1 MSKPDVPLR
10 LEFSIELPG
19 SPEQVW
25 NAIATSSGIGCWFLR
40 TDVEEREGGAIAIH
54 MGDTTS
60 EGTVTGWDPPARF
73 AYEEPDWN
81 QLGGHE
87 DSPVTPMV
95 SEFLVEAIS
104 GGTCVLRVV
113 TSAFGTGA
121 DWEQEFWEEMEKG
134 WRPFFDNLRLY
145 LTDFPG
151 QRVTQL
157 EVSAKIDG
165 EPDAVIDAMRRDLGA
180 DRVGASVDGR
190 GLRGRVHR
198 DDDFNGFLVRI
209 TDPVPGFMS
218 FWSFE
223 NDGTTASVAGW
234 LFSDDAPTYVERE
247 QAAWQEWLDTLTV
260 PAV

>member
-25 NAIATSSGIGCWFLR
+25 SAIATSHGIGSWFLP
-40 TDVEEREGGAIAIH
+40 TDLEEHDGGAIAFH

-60 EGTVTGWDPPARF
+60 EGTVTGWEPPARF
-73 AYEEPDWN
+73 AYQEPDWN
-81 QLGGHE
+81 ALAGHE

-95 SEFLVEAIS
+95 SEFLVEAKS

-121 DWEQEFWEEMEKG
+121 DWEQEFWDEMEKG
-134 WRPFFDNLRLY
+134 YLPFFDNLRLY
-145 LTDFPG
+145 LSDFPG

-157 EVSAKIDG
+157 EVSTKLDG
-165 EPDAVIDAMRRDLGA
+165 DPAAVVAAMRRDLGA
-180 DRVGASVDGR
+180 DKAGSSVDGR
-190 GLRGRVHR
+190 GLRGHVHR
-198 DDDFNGFLVRI
+198 DDFSGFLVRI

-218 FWSFE
+218 FWAFD
-223 NDGTTASVAGW
+223 NDGTMATVAGW
-234 LFSDDAPTYVERE
+234 LFSDGAPQYVERE
-247 QAAWQEWLDTLTV
+247 HAAWQEWLDTLTV
-260 PAV
+260 PAT